1 MREGWELDAARLA
14 RRRVILFTPLLFGVA
29 VIFYVLS
36 AVRSAQPVR
45 WTAIAVLLGLNAAL
59 CAMLIAVFW
68 RRSQPGSRSSILS
81 PVSLLPRAERRAL
94 IARMRTGEP
103 AESFEQAKLQ
113 LAVAEGMCRQRW
125 LPVVLL
131 MPALARIPDVIT
143 GNGVGGRWLASVV
156 VIGGVGLSVSSELN
170 RRGALRSIDANQR
183 RWGGR

>member
-14 RRRVILFTPLLFGVA
+14 RRRVIFFTPLLFGVA

-36 AVRSAQPVR
+36 AVGSAQPVR

-59 CAMLIAVFW
+59 CAMLIVVFW

-94 IARMRTGEP
+94 IAQMRTGKP